1 MKSVRS
7 RCCLLQILCRHLCRL
22 HVCVCVCD
30 CVCVCVC
37 AMACVCVSD
46 ECWRIGVVICL
57 GRDGRPSGDCF
68 VRFRESVDMEK
79 GLKKDRATMQRRYY
93 SFFSSPAPQI
103 HCTA

>member
-1 MKSVRS
+1 
-7 RCCLLQILCRHLCRL
+7 
-22 HVCVCVCD
+22 VCA
-30 CVCVCVC
+30 CVCVC
-37 AMACVCVSD
+37 ARARVRVCVLDVCVSD

-93 SFFSSPAPQI
+93 SFFLLLPHKYTALQCTACHNNEHTL
-103 HCTA
+103 HCTALHAITT